1 MPCLFLKLLKV
12 YEVAGTQSLPIQ
24 ASISFNFTV
33 LSSLLTFF
41 GEELVFSNLCS
52 YRY

>member
-1 MPCLFLKLLKV
+1 MLCLLFRLLKV
-12 YEVAGTQSLPIQ
+12 YEVAGTQSLPKQ
-24 ASISFNFTV
+24 ASISFNFNV

-41 GEELVFSNLCS
+41 AEELVFSNLCS